1 MRKNISM
8 YMMVLTERGVGRK
21 VKTSELN
28 NGSGMNSVN
37 QSESRW
43 CNSQPIKGIDSVNRP
58 HEVMGILS
66 SVEVEAFDFLLVERL
81 DVLSLQFERSCDEF
95 GFRCP
100 LFGAQFDFARDL
112 AFVEFTYRDE
122 TEW

>member
-1 MRKNISM
+1 
-8 YMMVLTERGVGRK
+8 
-21 VKTSELN
+21 
-28 NGSGMNSVN
+28 MN
-37 QSESRW
+37 
-43 CNSQPIKGIDSVNRP
+43 SVNRP

-81 DVLSLQFERSCDEF
+81 DVLSLQFERSRDEF